1 MGKEAGFSNTTG
13 QANAFFGYQAGYS
26 TTGDGNTFVGAAGAG
41 PYGSGYLVTTGSR
54 NTILGAY
61 NGNQGG
67 LDIRTSSNYIVLS
80 DGDGNPRAYWNSAN
94 ASFNGALNLSGSGD
108 LTLGTGNLLLYGN
121 SNPAVGVAMVS
132 NSTAPKII
140 MSHAT
145 GTASGAPYME
155 FNYNSSGCGNITQ
168 NGSSA
173 VLFTS
178 LSDHRA
184 KINQMPLSGSGDFI
198 DALQPKKWDWVNGD
212 GSGVGFIAH
221 EFQEV
226 CPNSVTGEKDAVD
239 ENGKPKYQSMQASSP
254 EVIANLVAEIQSLRK
269 RLAALE
275 AK

>member
-1 MGKEAGFSNTTG
+1 LTAGRAVSAASLALTTSPLPISSG
-13 QANAFFGYQAGYS
+13 GTNITSVTQYGIVYAP
-26 TTGDGNTFVGAAGAG
+26 TTSALA
-41 PYGSGYLVTTGSR
+41 
-54 NTILGAY
+54 
-61 NGNQGG
+61 
-67 LDIRTSSNYIVLS
+67 TSSTITT
-80 DGDGNPRAYWNSAN
+80 
-94 ASFNGALNLSGSGD
+94 NGTNFAIGSTGD
-108 LTLGTGNLLLYGN
+108 LTVGTGNVLLYGN

-168 NGSSA
+168 NGTSA

-254 EVIANLVAEIQSLRK
+254 EVIANLVAEIQNLRK
-269 RLAALE
+269 RLAA
-275 AK
+275 AGI